1 MNAHTVCRLLIACAA
16 FSLLASCASV
26 SSRSIVPDKPSSQHD
41 PNLIRST
48 HEPKHDGLTYYLPMR
63 YAEASFRREYVD
75 TTKAET
81 DRKAAIAAE
90 SAAKTEAANAA
101 GALKQAEARAK
112 AMRSSGL
119 PADTDKYQE
128 VILAEIDAR
137 LKSDAASA
145 AYQAAQTKLAAAQAN
160 ADAAQNQGGQ
170 CGYVDSFNF
179 VLQKPMPDLQAKYVL
194 RMTHS
199 WMRNDEWKFKTTP
212 QGLLS
217 TVDGINDD
225 QSAQILVALAQAYA
239 AAAPSFG
246 PRLYG
251 AIPENKRSPEF
262 SFGGKKRDL
271 CEDYA
276 WKPLSLK
283 LLIDPATANDL
294 ANFVKE
300 VNAIA
305 MVECKSDAICAPI
318 KFEYSI
324 AVQHFSGDASPSRTG
339 VAISDDSRGVFYR
352 RELPLRLQVTR
363 RDNLSRLVSTA
374 NTNAGID
381 FQRLLPNAAPQ
392 KKPRRDTAPKTED
405 GLAVIELQGVAL
417 EALHK
422 LYQEADSL
430 SEARSVGS
438 IVMLLPNHAPTDHL
452 ALPAGGFVK
461 TEHGVEFDQG
471 MLVSVSSKRPSELL
485 RVASTPWEIA
495 RATMGVLGDIVHFK
509 VDYASQDAALIEQQT
524 KQLEQLRLQLEAREA
539 LDDARAGHSDDTP

>member
-1 MNAHTVCRLLIACAA
+1 MNAHTISRLLIAFAA
-16 FSLLASCASV
+16 FSLLAGCASV
-26 SSRSIVPDKPSSQHD
+26 SSRSIVLDKASSQHD
-41 PNLIRST
+41 SDLIYST

-63 YAEASFRREYVD
+63 YAEATFRREYVD
-75 TTKAET
+75 STKAET
-81 DRKAAIAAE
+81 DHKAAIAAE
-90 SAAKTEAANAA
+90 STAKTEATNAA
-101 GALKQAEARAK
+101 GALKQAETRTK

-119 PADTDKYQE
+119 PADADKYQE

-145 AYQAAQTKLAAAQAN
+145 AYLAAQTKLASAQAN
-160 ADAAQNQGGQ
+160 ADAARNQSGQ

-199 WMRNDEWKFKTTP
+199 WMRNDEWRFKTTP

-239 AAAPSFG
+239 ATASG
-246 PRLYG
+246 PNISS
-251 AIPENKRSPEF
+251 ATAEKMRSRDF
-262 SFGGKKRDL
+262 SLGVRKLDL
-271 CEDYA
+271 CDDYA
-276 WKPLSLK
+276 WKPLALK
-283 LLIDPATANDL
+283 LLIDPTNHVDL
-294 ANFVKE
+294 ESFSSE

-305 MVECKSDAICAPI
+305 KVECKSDRSCTPI
-318 KFEYSI
+318 KFAYSI
-324 AVQHFSGDASPSRTG
+324 APQPSIGNAGQSKPDVTTS
-339 VAISDDSRGVFYR
+339 SDSKGVFYR
-352 RELPLRLQVTR
+352 RELPLRLQVDR
-363 RDNLSRLVSTA
+363 RDNISSLINA
-374 NTNAGID
+374 NNTDAGIN
-381 FQRLLPNAAPQ
+381 FLRHLPDPAPQ
-392 KKPRRDTAPKTED
+392 KKTRGGTVIDDDET
-405 GLAVIELQGVAL
+405 LAVIELLGPAL
-417 EALHK
+417 EARNK
-422 LYQEADSL
+422 LFQQASNL
-430 SEARSVGS
+430 GEARSVGS
-438 IVMLLPNHAPTDHL
+438 ILMLLPNHAPTDHL

-524 KQLEQLRLQLEAREA
+524 KQLEQLRLQLDAREA
-539 LDDARAGHSDDTP
+539 LDNARAGHSDDTP